1 MILICSGL
9 HIRIDRIQK
18 SKGSI
23 MDNVSISR
31 DDLKDIEGR
40 ELSETSRNNTLI
52 NHVEGV
58 ITLIRSILRI
68 IQRIHNVKIV

>member
-1 MILICSGL
+1 
-9 HIRIDRIQK
+9 
-18 SKGSI
+18 

-52 NHVEGV
+52 SHVKGV

-68 IQRIHNVKIV
+68 IQRIRNVKIV

>member
-9 HIRIDRIQK
+9 HIRINKIQK

-68 IQRIHNVKIV
+68 IQRILNVKIV

>member
-9 HIRIDRIQK
+9 HIRINKIQK

-31 DDLKDIEGR
+31 DDLKK
-40 ELSETSRNNTLI
+40 
-52 NHVEGV
+52 H
-58 ITLIRSILRI
+58 
-68 IQRIHNVKIV
+68 

>member
-68 IQRIHNVKIV
+68 IQRILNVKIV